1 MIRYWKTLSVLL
13 QEAVEHR
20 CGWWPWTVDHIV
32 SGDME
37 RSFLTFILVSEAHVN
52 FLNSDN
58 NVQILHVS
66 SYVLVYSKT

>member
-1 MIRYWKTLSVLL
+1 M
-13 QEAVEHR
+13 
-20 CGWWPWTVDHIV
+20 DHIV

-66 SYVLVYSKT
+66 SYVLVYSKTKS